1 MRESEIEKYLVQ
13 QVTLAGGLSRK
24 VQWIGHVG
32 APDRLVLFPARLV
45 WVELKATGQKP
56 RTSQL
61 REHAR
66 MRLMGQRV
74 EIIDSKEQIDR
85 LMSEFL

>member
-1 MRESEIEKYLVQ
+1 MREAEIENYLVQ
-13 QVTLAGGLSRK
+13 RVKLAGGLTRK
-24 VQWIGHVG
+24 VQWIGRVG
-32 APDRLVLFPARLV
+32 APDRLVLFPSRLV

-56 RTSQL
+56 RPSQV
-61 REHAR
+61 REHER
-66 MRLMGQRV
+66 LRLMGQRV